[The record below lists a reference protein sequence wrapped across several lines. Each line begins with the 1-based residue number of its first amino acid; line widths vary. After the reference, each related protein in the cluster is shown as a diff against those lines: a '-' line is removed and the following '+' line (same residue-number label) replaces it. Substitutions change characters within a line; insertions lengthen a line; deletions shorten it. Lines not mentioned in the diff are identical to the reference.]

1 MGPKLVD
8 SELLSHGFGQRMIKH
23 AKAGSARRD
32 LLDMHKTGIACE
44 GLHEVLEIDAG
55 GGSHRGRW

>member
-8 SELLSHGFGQRMIKH
+8 SELLSHDFGQGMVEN
-23 AKAGSARRD
+23 AESGSARRD

-44 GLHEVLEIDAG
+44 GLHEGLEIDAG
-55 GGSHRGRW
+55 GGSHCI